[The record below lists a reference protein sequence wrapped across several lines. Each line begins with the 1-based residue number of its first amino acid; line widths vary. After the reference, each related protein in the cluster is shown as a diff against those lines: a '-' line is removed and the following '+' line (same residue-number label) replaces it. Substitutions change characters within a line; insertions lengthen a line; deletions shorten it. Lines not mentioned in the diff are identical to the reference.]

1 MDIILLQ
8 DIDKVGDKHEL
19 VSVKPGYAR
28 NYLIPQGMAL
38 VANDA
43 NRAKLDEIKRK
54 EEEELAA
61 RKAEF
66 VEMADKL
73 KGEVLK
79 IGAKAGQSG
88 KIFGSVTNVQWAAA
102 LKEQMNIEVDRRRV
116 ILPEE
121 DIKTLGAYVAEL
133 NLHPEVDIKV
143 NFEVIEE

>member
-1 MDIILLQ
+1 MDIILLK

-19 VSVKPGYAR
+19 VSVKPGHAR
-28 NYLIPQGMAL
+28 NYLIPQGLAL

-66 VEMADKL
+66 VEMAENL
-73 KGEVLK
+73 KGKVLK
-79 IGAKAGQSG
+79 IGAKAGTSG
-88 KIFGSVTNVQWAAA
+88 KIFGSVTNVQLAAA
-102 LKEQMNIEVDRRRV
+102 LSEQMNVDVDRRRV
-116 ILPEE
+116 ILPED

-133 NLHPEVDIKV
+133 KLHPEVEIKV
-143 NFEVIEE
+143 NFEVVGE